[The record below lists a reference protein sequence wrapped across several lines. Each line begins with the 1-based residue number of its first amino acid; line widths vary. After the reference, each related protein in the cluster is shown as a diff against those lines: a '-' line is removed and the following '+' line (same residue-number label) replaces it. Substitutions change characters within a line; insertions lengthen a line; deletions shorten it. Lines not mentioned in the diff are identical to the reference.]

1 MFQKQLN
8 ALLKN
13 KSLWFRLL
21 LSVGLISFLFYSV
34 DLQETL
40 AILRRANVVLLLA
53 ALLVACGDRILMA
66 YKWNILLKAKGINLS
81 LVSVTGTYLIT
92 TFLGLF
98 LPATVGGDALRA
110 YAIAKDGH
118 KGSDVVSSIIIE
130 RALGFLALFIFM
142 LTSIIL
148 SIFVFGQSFFA
159 GIWQLFWLFLV
170 LFVASVAMIV
180 LSMNETV
187 LRQLGRLFEKWPAKI
202 REHKIVRKLEE
213 VYRSYRSFQAN
224 KVEVGLFLLLSLVE
238 NLFPLFWT
246 YFLSLAFHI
255 EIPLLY
261 FFILIPIVLVLVRL
275 PISLDGFGIQEGAF
289 VYFLALIGIMRP
301 EALLLGLASHILAI
315 FSVLPGGVLYG
326 FSGLSF
332 HGKIDQTGSNEIAG
346 MPVDA

>member
-1 MFQKQLN
+1 MFRKQVNVLK
-8 ALLKN
+8 KN

-40 AILRRANVVLLLA
+40 AILSRANVVLLLA
-53 ALLVACGDRILMA
+53 ALLVAFGDRILMA
-66 YKWNILLKAKGINLS
+66 YKWNILLKAKGIDLS
-81 LVSVTGTYLIT
+81 LVNVTGTYLIT

-130 RALGFLALFIFM
+130 RAGGFMALFLFV
-142 LTSIIL
+142 LASITL

-159 GIWQLFWLFLV
+159 GIWRLFWLFLV
-170 LFVASVAMIV
+170 LFVVLVAMIF
-180 LSMNETV
+180 LSLNETV
-187 LRQLGRLFEKWPAKI
+187 LRQLGRLSEKWPVKI
-202 REHKIVRKLEE
+202 REHKIVRKLED
-213 VYRSYRSFQAN
+213 VYRSYRGFQEN
-224 KVEVGLFLLLSLVE
+224 KVEVGLFLLLSLAE

-289 VYFLALIGIMRP
+289 VYFLALIGIMKP
-301 EALLLGLASHILAI
+301 EALLLGLVSHILAI
-315 FSVLPGGVLYG
+315 FSVLPGGALYS

-332 HGKIDQTGSNEIAG
+332 QGKVDPSGPNEIAG
-346 MPVDA
+346 MPVDI